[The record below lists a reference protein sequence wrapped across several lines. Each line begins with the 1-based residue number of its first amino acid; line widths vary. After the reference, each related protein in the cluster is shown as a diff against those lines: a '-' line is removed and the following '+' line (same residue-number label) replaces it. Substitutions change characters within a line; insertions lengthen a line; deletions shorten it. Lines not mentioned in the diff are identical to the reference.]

1 MYLSEIPK
9 GSSVNLTVKNKSGA
23 SAIFHS
29 VAIEGTRINGQRHA
43 LIISCIKHE
52 GKIVSFE
59 GFSMSAQIN
68 LAGGDARSC
77 SYVINS
83 IATTKRNGQTYHV
96 LLSNDNAMQKDRR
109 DSVRVD
115 LNEQANIKIG
125 DRPQITVRTHDI
137 SLSGISFIVPGS
149 VSARPDEPLEAAFAC
164 SALNATYQISATVIR
179 IAKLPDG
186 QLLIGCRLSNF
197 NKSIV
202 ALVTYLARK
211 QGKGLEG

>member
-52 GKIVSFE
+52 GKIVNFE
-59 GFSMSAQIN
+59 GFSVSAQIN
-68 LAGGDARSC
+68 LPGGDSRAC
-77 SYVINS
+77 NYLINS
-83 IATTKRNGQTYHV
+83 IATAKRNGQTCHV
-96 LLSNDNAMQKDRR
+96 LFSNDNAMQKDRR
-109 DSVRVD
+109 DSVRMA
-115 LNEQANIKIG
+115 LSEQANIKIG

-137 SLSGISFIVPGS
+137 SLSGISFIIPGS
-149 VSARPDEPLEAAFAC
+149 VSVRADEPLEGVFAC
-164 SALNATYQISATVIR
+164 KALNATYQVSASVIR
-179 IAKLPDG
+179 ISKLPDG
-186 QLLIGCRLSNF
+186 QLLIGCRLSTF

-211 QGKGLEG
+211 QGLSLDS